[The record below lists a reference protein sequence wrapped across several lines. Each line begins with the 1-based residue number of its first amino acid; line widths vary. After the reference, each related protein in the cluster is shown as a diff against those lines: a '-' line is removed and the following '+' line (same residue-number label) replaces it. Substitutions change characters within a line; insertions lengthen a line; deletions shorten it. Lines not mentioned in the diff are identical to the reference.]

1 MTRMSRIATL
11 AVVLVVGAGAIGCGY
26 WYLHPRSPES
36 AHALEESDVYV
47 RFDMEVFDIIL
58 EHYWQKATEADVAQ
72 LFQGAL
78 AQAAA
83 DPTIALP
90 TPDRA
95 GTAKMLAARI
105 SKTGDDARKP
115 LVLEVATLALA
126 SLAPQG
132 RSGILTDA
140 QETKFRDQ
148 VANRDSSHDLYQDL
162 GVAQGAS
169 PEEVAAAY
177 EKKQQTLAASSSPAA
192 QEALKQA
199 TYAKQVLMATT
210 TKALYD
216 QARIEP
222 SLASEMPDTHTLYL
236 DLRKVT
242 PGSFAEFQQAVAS
255 LPADSPVDGLI
266 IDLRGNIGGTLD
278 FARYL
283 TGLFIGPNQ
292 YAFDLYHR
300 GDLEVQR
307 TPLDVPAIPSLAR
320 LQHVVLL
327 VNGMTQSTAELTSSI
342 FQRARLGIV
351 VGERTRGWGTVENT
365 FPIKTDFGDGV
376 HYAVLLVHSAT
387 IRPDGQSIEN
397 LGITPDIDTSL
408 PDWQARLA
416 GKEHSDRFAR
426 TVAKMLAR

>member
-1 MTRMSRIATL
+1 MSRAVLITL
-11 AVVLVVGAGAIGCGY
+11 AALMMLSGSAGAC
-26 WYLHPRSPES
+26 WYIHPHLFAASAVQTPE
-36 AHALEESDVYV
+36 ETDRYV
-47 RFDMEVFDIIL
+47 RFDMEVFDIIV

-83 DPTIALP
+83 DPTVALP

-95 GTAKMLAARI
+95 GAAKMLAVRLA
-105 SKTGDDARKP
+105 KTGESARKQ
-115 LVLEVATLALA
+115 LILDVATMALA
-126 SLAPQG
+126 TLAPQG
-132 RSGILTDA
+132 RNGILTDA
-140 QETKFRDQ
+140 QETRFRDT
-148 VANRDSSHDLYQDL
+148 VANRDTSHDLYQDL
-162 GVAQGAS
+162 GVAKGAS
-169 PEEVAAAY
+169 QQEVAAAY
-177 EKKQQTLAASSSPAA
+177 AKKQEELAASSSPAA
-192 QEALKQA
+192 RDALKQA
-199 TYAKQVLMATT
+199 AYAKQVLAATT

-222 SLASEMPDTHTLYL
+222 SLASAMPDAYTLYL
-236 DLRKVT
+236 DLRQVT

-255 LPADSPVDGLI
+255 LAPDSPVDGLI

-292 YAFDLYHR
+292 YAFDLYHK
-300 GDLEVQR
+300 GELEVQR
-307 TPLDVPAIPSLAR
+307 TPADVFAIPALSR
-320 LQHVVLL
+320 MQHVVLL

-342 FQRARLGIV
+342 FQRARLGLV

-365 FPIKTDFGDGV
+365 FPLKTDFGDGV

-397 LGITPDIDTSL
+397 MGITPDVDTSGAG
-408 PDWQARLA
+408 WQADLA
-416 GKEHSDRFAR
+416 RKSHSERFAK
-426 TVAKMLAR
+426 TVGKVLAR